1 MAKEMKTVAVFA
13 GVFLVMAMVAGYFVY
28 NTSDEVAVKAQ
39 EIDVLK
45 NELAALKKEAD
56 QHDELVIELDSLKA
70 NLAQYVKI
78 LPSPEVATSERLMEL
93 VQEKVERAQFQ
104 LDSYRTDPKKGGAP
118 AARPGPGR
126 AGASGFKEIEVS
138 LNAVG
143 TYEQF
148 LRFLNSLERHES
160 FLRVNSFSCL
170 TGARATVGEDGA
182 EIYPLTISLNVS
194 TFRYESGGK

>member
-78 LPSPEVATSERLMEL
+78 LPSPEVATPERLMEL
-93 VQEKVERAQFQ
+93 VQEKTERAQFA
-104 LDSYRTDPKKGGAP
+104 LASYRAGDAKGAKAP
-118 AARPGPGR
+118 QARGRGPGS
-126 AGASGFKEIEVS
+126 ASGFKEIEVS
-138 LNAVG
+138 LNAEG

-170 TGARATVGEDGA
+170 TGSKPTIGEDGA
-182 EIYPLTISLNVS
+182 EVYPLTISLNVS